1 MLKETRVIFQPHA
14 TDGPFLFEQTK
25 WEKKQPEKFL
35 INMDLSLVD

>member
-25 WEKKQPEKFL
+25 WEKKTTREIFNKYG
-35 INMDLSLVD
+35 LVTS